1 MERTV
6 GPQEKHYSQ
15 EQRVSELSRLLREAQ
30 QVCRTSEREPAQN
43 EGQTQLL
50 FVKIATLLDD
60 VIAVLAR
67 YQRQQPPARTLH

>member
-15 EQRVSELSRLLREAQ
+15 EQRVNEVSRLLREAQ
-30 QVCRTSEREPAQN
+30 QVCRNSEQGPAQN
-43 EGQTQLL
+43 DGQTQLL

-67 YQRQQPPARTLH
+67 YQRQQPPTRTLH

>member
-15 EQRVSELSRLLREAQ
+15 EQQVSEVSRLLREAQ
-30 QVCRTSEREPAQN
+30 QVCRNTDRDPAQRDS
-43 EGQTQLL
+43 QTQLL

-67 YQRQQPPARTLH
+67 HQRQQQPTRTLH